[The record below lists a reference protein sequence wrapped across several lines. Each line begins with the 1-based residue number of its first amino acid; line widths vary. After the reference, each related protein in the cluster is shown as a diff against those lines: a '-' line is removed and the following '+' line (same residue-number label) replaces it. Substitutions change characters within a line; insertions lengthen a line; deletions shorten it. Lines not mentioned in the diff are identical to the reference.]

1 MNNKTILKSIR
12 ISEDMADLIDR
23 QAGST
28 FTEKWENLVTRCIY
42 EIDHA
47 EQRLEWYRTK
57 IQEERDSLAD
67 LQAKKRKIEQLMT
80 MIQSKLDYYLTTLE
94 DE

>member
-12 ISEDMADLIDR
+12 ISEDMADLIDQ
-23 QAGST
+23 QAGCT

-47 EQRLEWYRTK
+47 EQRLDWYRNQ
-57 IQEERDSLAD
+57 IQAEREKLDT
-67 LQAKKRKIEQLMT
+67 LQKQRRKIEQTMT
-80 MIQSKLDYYLTTLE
+80 MIQSRLDYWMTVLE

>member
-57 IQEERDSLAD
+57 IQEERESLAD
-67 LQAKKRKIEQLMT
+67 LQVKKRKIEQLMT

-94 DE
+94 EE